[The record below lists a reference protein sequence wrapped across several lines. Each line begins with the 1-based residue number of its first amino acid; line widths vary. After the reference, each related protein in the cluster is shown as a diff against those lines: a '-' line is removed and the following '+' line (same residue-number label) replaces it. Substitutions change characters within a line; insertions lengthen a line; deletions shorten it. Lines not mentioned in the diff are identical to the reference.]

1 MQGVFE
7 TSRIYDTRCAKE
19 FRGMSFSGFKL
30 GQVVK
35 KLQQAFAD
43 RSIES
48 ACFWTAELV
57 CAGHFVKLWETIAIA
72 TASRHATASPRVPIL
87 ASAHFDAFKRI
98 VQSGYEGQE
107 LELRNTPSIRSI
119 FAEIAAVLCTTKR
132 QHSIPPIKIR
142 PDTDFDMSVM
152 SGRLEAPN
160 TSFASTVF
168 QEGDPQE
175 LFVAVN
181 ELCYQLDYK
190 QSNCV
195 SGCYWIEWMVAFVKH
210 CASKGGSALRVKP
223 RSFAHVPDSFHQ
235 DPIWISWEAI
245 LAHGKHRGAQTIRA
259 LESLLGLYCIRYTSG
274 CKQRRMP
281 LLYAAVSLVT
291 SDVDFTVPAAADP
304 TAIKNIVSKAVVAPY
319 KEMKKHEMGAK
330 EGNLRTPTQTN
341 RQKTSERLQRM
352 DAMLASGAPHRF
364 Q

>member
-1 MQGVFE
+1 
-7 TSRIYDTRCAKE
+7 
-19 FRGMSFSGFKL
+19 MSFSGFKV

-35 KLQQAFAD
+35 KLQQALAD
-43 RSIES
+43 RSVED

-57 CAGHFVKLWETIAIA
+57 CAGHYVKLWETIALA
-72 TASRHATASPRVPIL
+72 AASRHATASPRVPIL
-87 ASAHFDAFKRI
+87 ASAHFGAFKRI
-98 VQSGYEGQE
+98 VQSGYDGQE
-107 LELRNTPSIRSI
+107 LDLRNAFDIRSM
-119 FAEIAAVLCTTKR
+119 FAEIVAVLCTTKR
-132 QHSIPPIKIR
+132 QHPTPSIKIR
-142 PDTDFDMSVM
+142 PGTDFDMSVM
-152 SGRLEAPN
+152 SSRLEAPN
-160 TSFASTVF
+160 TSFASDVF

-181 ELCYQLDYK
+181 ELCYQLHYR

-195 SGCYWIEWMVAFVKH
+195 SGCYWIEWIVAFVKQ
-210 CASKGGSALRVKP
+210 CASKGGSALQIKP
-223 RSFAHVPDSFHQ
+223 RSFANVPEAFHQ
-235 DPIWISWEAI
+235 DPIWIPWEAI
-245 LAHGKHRGAQTIRA
+245 LLHGKHRGAQTIRA
-259 LESLLGLYCIRYTSG
+259 LESLLGLYCIRYTGG

-304 TAIKNIVSKAVVAPY
+304 GAIKNIVSKAVLAPY
-319 KEMKKHEMGAK
+319 KEMKKHEVGARD
-330 EGNLRTPTQTN
+330 GGARAPTRTN